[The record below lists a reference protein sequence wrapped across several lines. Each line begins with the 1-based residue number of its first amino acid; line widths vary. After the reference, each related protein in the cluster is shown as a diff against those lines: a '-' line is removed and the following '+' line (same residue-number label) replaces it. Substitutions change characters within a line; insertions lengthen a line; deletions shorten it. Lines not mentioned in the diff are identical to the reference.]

1 MKTGFT
7 MRTYEKILEDHFDCA
22 LSNLF
27 HNEQTADVLFS
38 FLKKYKKYGSKREQ
52 AAIQDFLD
60 GIDFYKEN
68 KIFFGEEEE

>member
-27 HNEQTADVLFS
+27 RNEQTAELLCT

-52 AAIQDFLD
+52 NAIQDFLD
-60 GIDFYKEN
+60 GIAFYKEE
-68 KIFFGEEEE
+68 KIFFGEEE

>member
-7 MRTYEKILEDHFDCA
+7 MRTYGQILADHFDCA

-27 HNEQTADVLFS
+27 RNEQDAEILCT

-52 AAIQDFLD
+52 KSIQDFLD
-60 GIDFYKEN
+60 GIDFYKEQ

>member
-7 MRTYEKILEDHFDCA
+7 IRTYGQILADHFDCA

-27 HNEQTADVLFS
+27 RNEQDAEILCT

-52 AAIQDFLD
+52 DSIQEFLD
-60 GIDFYKEN
+60 GIEFYK
-68 KIFFGEEEE
+68 KKRIFFGEEEE